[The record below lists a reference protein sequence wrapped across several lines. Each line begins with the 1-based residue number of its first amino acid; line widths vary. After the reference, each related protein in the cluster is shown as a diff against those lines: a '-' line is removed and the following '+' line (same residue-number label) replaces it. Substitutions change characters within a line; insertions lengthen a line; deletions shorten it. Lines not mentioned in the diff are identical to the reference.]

1 MLIGQDKKEN
11 NRVTVSL
18 MRVQT
23 VRTFHQQQNHEKNW
37 KETSKRHVPRDYLI
51 M

>member
-23 VRTFHQQQNHEKNW
+23 VRTFHEQQNHEKNCGR
-37 KETSKRHVPRDYLI
+37 KPVRDMYQETT
-51 M
+51 